1 MVESK
6 TEEINIDEVMEKI
19 RHEVARR
26 RAGVAEG
33 RSFAL
38 PADRTNFGVDW
49 QGVDGQLIIAEE
61 NVSVGTSVPPML
73 RFRRPLRWLARSA
86 GHITIYF
93 ARVVTS
99 EQNRFNQSILEA
111 VKNTVQGLRSL
122 GRDLGGRD
130 ERVAALAGEA
140 ASRGEEL
147 AERSRRMDLLESGL
161 SELREK
167 IAEHGRR
174 INSLEVGLS
183 EMREKIAS
191 PGGKSGGNNG

>member
-6 TEEINIDEVMEKI
+6 TGEINIDEVMEKI

-26 RAGVAEG
+26 RAGVADG

-38 PADRTNFGVDW
+38 PADRGKIGVDW
-49 QGVDGQLIIAEE
+49 QEVDGQLIMAEE

-73 RFRRPLRWLARSA
+73 RFPWPLRWLARVA
-86 GHITIYF
+86 GNTMIYF
-93 ARVVTS
+93 GRVVTLQ
-99 EQNRFNQSILEA
+99 QNRFNQSILEA

-130 ERVAALAGEA
+130 ERLGVLAGEA
-140 ASRGEEL
+140 AGLGKEL
-147 AERSRRMDLLESGL
+147 AERSRRMDLLESSL

-167 IAEHGRR
+167 AAEHGRR
-174 INSLEVGLS
+174 MDLLEAGLS
-183 EMREKIAS
+183 EMREKIACS
-191 PGGKSGGNNG
+191 GGKPGGNSD